1 MGRLH
6 EGTEVMPQLLTMNN
20 KPLPNQLTLVA
31 GSPFP
36 FKVSGL
42 GPDKRHVVLNSSS
55 PMVKIVVVNANDRNR
70 EQTLRM
76 EPAATVPASTQATVS
91 AYLASKPTQK
101 DGTTAIIALTIEPK
115 LDLPAIDKEA
125 GIVTR
130 MFLAEAVT
138 PGSANFVAAESKE
151 AMQWMRHVMLNRL
164 KFGPQYFGA
173 SKSASTLTALITSTN
188 QVEGFQDYPK
198 IAKGQAAVIDGVM
211 RFANLSGHKDVLVY
225 RQFVRDA
232 INIASGTD
240 PGKDPSPNGLFSWRT
255 AKAASPGSNFV
266 KYRTHGGQDF
276 YTLTDAFRKD
286 PLQRK

>member
-1 MGRLH
+1 
-6 EGTEVMPQLLTMNN
+6 MPRLLTMNN

-31 GSPFP
+31 GSPFS

-42 GPDKRHVVLNSSS
+42 GPDKRHVVLMSSS
-55 PMVKIVVVNANDRNR
+55 PMVKIVVLNANDRNV

-76 EPAATVPASTQATVS
+76 EPAATVPAPTQATIS

-101 DGTTAIIALTIEPK
+101 DGTTGIVALTIEPK
-115 LDLPAIDKEA
+115 IDLPAAATEA

-138 PGSANFVAAESKE
+138 PGSPNFVATESKE
-151 AMQWMRHVMLNRL
+151 AMQWMRHVMLNRI
-164 KFGPQYFGA
+164 KFGAQYFGA
-173 SKSASTLTALITSTN
+173 SKEATTLTAMIKSAN
-188 QVEGFQDYPK
+188 QIEGFQNYPN
-198 IAKGQAAVIDGVM
+198 IGRGQTAVIDGVVRM
-211 RFANLSGHKDVLVY
+211 ANTSGHKDVLIY
-225 RQFVRDA
+225 RQFIRDA

-240 PGKDPSPNGLFSWRT
+240 PGKDPCPTGLYSWRT

-276 YTLTDAFRKD
+276 YTLTESFRKD
-286 PLQRK
+286 PLQRKK

>member
-1 MGRLH
+1 
-6 EGTEVMPQLLTMNN
+6 MNN

-31 GSPFP
+31 GSAFA

-42 GPDKRHVVLNSSS
+42 GPDRRHVVLSSSS
-55 PMVKIVVVNANDRNR
+55 PMIKVVVLNANDRNV

-76 EPAATVPASTQATVS
+76 EPAATVAASMQATIT

-101 DGTTAIIALTIEPK
+101 DGSTGIVALTIEPTIA
-115 LDLPAIDKEA
+115 LPAVGTEA

-130 MFLAEAVT
+130 MFLAEAVA
-138 PGSANFVAAESKE
+138 PGSPNFVAAESKE

-164 KFGPQYFGA
+164 KLGAQYFGA
-173 SKSASTLTALITSTN
+173 GKEATTLTAMITGAN
-188 QVEGFQDYPK
+188 QVEGFQNYPT
-198 IAKGQAAVIDGVM
+198 IARHQAAVIDGVL
-211 RFANLSGHKDVLVY
+211 RLANTSGHKDVLLY
-225 RQFVRDA
+225 RQFIRDA
-232 INIASGTD
+232 ISIASGTD
-240 PGKDPSPNGLFSWRT
+240 PGKDPSPNGLYSWRT

-286 PLQRK
+286 PLQRKK